1 MKKYNFKLEGKD
13 FNVEVD
19 LSLEGKA
26 QVLVNGKNFNIDIGK
41 EKKSENKIEIPQ
53 DNLKKEII
61 NDSSNKPQQPG
72 PDVQGELKSLMP
84 GKITEVLVG
93 QGQSVK
99 MGEPVLKMESMKME
113 QVIVATSNG
122 KIKKINVN
130 AGDTVEVGLVMIV
143 IES

>member
-13 FNVEVD
+13 FDVEVD
-19 LSLEGKA
+19 LSLEGTA

-84 GKITEVLVG
+84 GKITEVLVS

-122 KIKKINVN
+122 NIKKINVN

-143 IES
+143 IE

>member
-13 FNVEVD
+13 FDVEVD
-19 LSLEGKA
+19 LSLEGTA

-72 PDVQGELKSLMP
+72 PSD
-84 GKITEVLVG
+84 
-93 QGQSVK
+93 
-99 MGEPVLKMESMKME
+99 
-113 QVIVATSNG
+113 
-122 KIKKINVN
+122 
-130 AGDTVEVGLVMIV
+130 
-143 IES
+143 

>member
-13 FNVEVD
+13 FDVEVD

-61 NDSSNKPQQPG
+61 KG
-72 PDVQGELKSLMP
+72 
-84 GKITEVLVG
+84 
-93 QGQSVK
+93 
-99 MGEPVLKMESMKME
+99 
-113 QVIVATSNG
+113 
-122 KIKKINVN
+122 IK
-130 AGDTVEVGLVMIV
+130 
-143 IES
+143 

>member
-1 MKKYNFKLEGKD
+1 VKKYNFKLEGKD

-61 NDSSNKPQQPG
+61 KGSINKSQQPG

-84 GKITEVLVG
+84 GKIIEVLVS

-122 KIKKINVN
+122 NIKKINVN

-143 IES
+143 IE